1 MNTLS
6 DQNITL
12 GKIIKHARKKQKIPA
27 AKLSKEVGITQR
39 YLFRIER
46 NENEPSFDVLFKLIR
61 ALNISPDL
69 IFYPEKT
76 CKNSEVENLIRM
88 LSACDECAISV
99 LTATAKA
106 LLTWRQP

>member
-1 MNTLS
+1 MG
-6 DQNITL
+6 DQHITW
-12 GKIIKHARKKQKIPA
+12 GEIIKRARKKQKIPA

-46 NENEPSFDVLFKLIR
+46 NENEPSFDVLFRLVR
-61 ALNISPDL
+61 ALNISPDS

-88 LSACDECAISV
+88 LSACDESTISV
-99 LTATAKA
+99 ITATAKA
-106 LLTWRQP
+106 LLAWCRS

>member
-1 MNTLS
+1 MS

-12 GKIIKHARKKQKIPA
+12 GEIIKYARKKQKIPA

-46 NENEPSFDVLFKLIR
+46 NENEPSFDVLFKLVR

-69 IFYPEKT
+69 IFYPEKS
-76 CKNSEVENLIRM
+76 CKISEVENLIRM
-88 LSACDECAISV
+88 LSAYDECAINV